1 MPVETKECEQPNCC
15 NGWIFTMDADG
26 RNRKLSGR
34 CPSCHGTQVVERL
47 LEKAALPPRL
57 KAATFANY
65 DTSEEASQQFARLST
80 MKYVDEWRG
89 LEKNGLALAGNVGCG
104 KSHLAVAAARELITM
119 QGVEC
124 AFINMRLYM
133 AECRAGIGNNKVN
146 EIVARAVKAEMLFID
161 DLGAERLTDF
171 SLDTVS
177 QIIEERYQ
185 KVLPVFITTNH
196 PFRGASLWDA
206 NGFTVETAEDAALAK
221 ERAAA
226 KGAEKEH
233 VKKFRAEIP
242 LGDQVG
248 ERNFSRLCAMCRVV
262 AVEGRDR
269 RKK

>member
-1 MPVETKECEQPNCC
+1 MQVETSECKQENCC
-15 NGWIFTMDADG
+15 NGWIYTMDANG
-26 RNRKLSGR
+26 GNRRVTGR
-34 CPSCHGTQVVERL
+34 CPSCHGAQVIAKL

-65 DTSEEASQQFARLST
+65 DTSEEKSQQMARVFT
-80 MKYVDEWRG
+80 MKYVDGWRG

-104 KSHLAVAAARELITM
+104 KSHLAVAAARELITA
-119 QGVEC
+119 QGVQCE
-124 AFINMRLYM
+124 FINMRLYM
-133 AECRAGIGNNKVN
+133 AACRGGVKNNTVD

-185 KVLPVFITTNH
+185 QVLPVFITTNH

-206 NGFTVETAEDAALAK
+206 NGFTIETAEDAALAK
-221 ERAAA
+221 ERASV

-233 VKKFRAEIP
+233 VKRFRAEVP

-262 AVEGRDR
+262 PVEGRDR
-269 RKK
+269 RKQ